1 MFQKNQ
7 RMVLCGIIFSL
18 VFVFSLSGCAKK
30 AVSGDPG
37 TAADKVVTAESKT
50 AAQSGAVAGGEAKAA
65 AKAEP
70 AAMTEYIVKKGE
82 SLWFIAKYKDIYDD
96 DYLWPIIYQA
106 NKGQIKNPNLI
117 YPGQKL
123 KIPRDGFSMDDIK
136 KARKKAGAKKP
147 YTPPKGSKP
156 PMK

>member
-1 MFQKNQ
+1 MAWKN
-7 RMVLCGIIFSL
+7 RLAVLCGISFS
-18 VFVFSLSGCAKK
+18 VMMVFSVSGCAKK
-30 AVSGDPG
+30 AVGPVPG

-50 AAQSGAVAGGEAKAA
+50 AAQSGAEAASSETKTVTQAA
-65 AKAEP
+65 I
-70 AAMTEYIVKKGE
+70 TEYTVKCGD

-96 DYLWPIIYQA
+96 DFLWPLIYQA

-147 YTPPKGSKP
+147 YTPPAGSKP
-156 PMK
+156 PIK